1 MALFWVLRVREEN
14 PESSPGDQIPQA
26 RHKWLPV
33 TQMQGL

>member
-1 MALFWVLRVREEN
+1 MALFWVLRVREED

-26 RHKWLPV
+26 RLPV